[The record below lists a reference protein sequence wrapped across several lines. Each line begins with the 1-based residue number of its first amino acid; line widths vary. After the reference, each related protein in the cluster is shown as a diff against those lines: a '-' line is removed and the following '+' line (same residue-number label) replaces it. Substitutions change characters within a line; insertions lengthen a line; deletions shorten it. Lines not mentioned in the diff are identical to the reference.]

1 MHLTQKG
8 QITITKQF
16 RDKFGLRTNVE
27 IDFIE
32 QSNKLILIKRSSSA
46 HPFDRLV
53 GILKNPRESDSIVKT
68 LRGKA

>member
-8 QITITKQF
+8 QITIPKKF
-16 RDKFGLRTNVE
+16 RDKFGLRTHVE

-32 QSNKLILIKRSSSA
+32 QSNKLILIKRSSSS
-46 HPFDRLV
+46 HPLDRLV
-53 GILKNPRESDSIVKT
+53 GIVKNPRESDLIVEK